1 MAATMRTDIGRK
13 RKQNEDAAWFDEKRG
28 VFVVADGMGGHLAGE
43 VASQMAIDA
52 VRRMAAR
59 HKKPSVDLLKKT
71 VLGAHERIYLHAQ
84 GHAECAGMGT
94 TISMMW
100 RGGGYM
106 YIAHVGDS
114 RIYRLRDGHMEQ
126 ITQDHSLVGELV
138 RAGLLTPEEARL
150 HPRRNII
157 TRAIGTDESV
167 EVDVVVEERRKGD
180 LWLACSDGLHGLV
193 DDRQM
198 RDALRQYAPEK
209 AADVL
214 LKAALDAGGRD
225 NVTLVIVHDG
235 EEPA

>member
-1 MAATMRTDIGRK
+1 
-13 RKQNEDAAWFDEKRG
+13 
-28 VFVVADGMGGHLAGE
+28 
-43 VASQMAIDA
+43 
-52 VRRMAAR
+52 
-59 HKKPSVDLLKKT
+59 
-71 VLGAHERIYLHAQ
+71 
-84 GHAECAGMGT
+84 
-94 TISMMW
+94 
-100 RGGGYM
+100 M